1 MPLPKRED
9 WKAPWEKK
17 GEEIDAV
24 KAADF
29 LYSLLQ
35 REETALAKADTAE
48 TAKQAAEQTSAA
60 LQTKLD
66 EQTAAGGPQI
76 EALQRQVTE
85 LTTQLDEAKTASATE
100 AEKSKLR
107 YEVGLELGLT
117 PRQLAKLDGD
127 TKEALLEDAQETFG
141 VSGKE
146 GEEKEKPP
154 APATRPRSTLKNPG
168 DPAPQDD
175 AWDPVKVAELIPRT

>member
-17 GEEIDAV
+17 GEDVDPA

-29 LYSLLQ
+29 LYSLLA
-35 REETALAKADTAE
+35 REEKAQADLAAAE
-48 TAKQAAEQTSAA
+48 TARQAAEQASAA

-85 LTTQLDEAKTASATE
+85 LNTQLDEAKNSSAAE
-100 AEKSKLR
+100 AQKSKLR

-141 VSGKE
+141 VSGKNE
-146 GEEKEKPP
+146 DEESNRPP
-154 APATRPRSTLKNPG
+154 RTRPQSKMRNPG
-168 DPAPQDD
+168 DP
-175 AWDPVKVAELIPRT
+175 DPDEVPFDRAKALEQIPRT